1 MDFTLLAWG
10 DTGWLDEMVRGAVMT
25 MAVALC
31 AFGLGIV
38 IGTGF
43 AALKL
48 SRFLVL
54 RVIADVYTT
63 VLRGIPELL
72 VIYLV
77 FFGGGALLRS
87 VASGM
92 FGYEGYI
99 DPPLFVTGMVCI
111 GVSAGAYS
119 TEVIRGAVLAVP
131 RGEIDAAKAI
141 GMTLMQRFRRVLFP
155 QVARY
160 ALPGLGNVWQFT
172 LKDTSLI
179 SVIGLVEIMR
189 QAAIASG
196 STKEPFTFYLV
207 AGILY
212 LTLTSLS
219 NKVFDSA
226 EVWANRGVRRVQT

>member
-31 AFGLGIV
+31 AFGLGII

-77 FFGGGALLRS
+77 FFGVTLLRTI
-87 VASGM
+87 ASGV
-92 FGYEGYI
+92 FGYDGYI

-141 GMTLMQRFRRVLFP
+141 GMTMMQRFWRVLLP
-155 QVARY
+155 QVARF

-212 LTLTSLS
+212 LALTSLS

-226 EVWANRGVRRVQT
+226 EVWANRGVRRAQA